1 MAGNVCVFFTGFFLW
16 CQQLIWKKTFV
27 ANEVWCSKSVF
38 CNFFEGLCNFRLA
51 LRLVCIT
58 WTLDKQKNTTA
69 QNIILQPTFTHIE
82 EKKVFKSSECLMQGH
97 YTIPLCLKNTIIH
110 FICRV
115 SQYWYTPTPWLTLLL
130 VLGKSRVNKKSR

>member
-1 MAGNVCVFFTGFFLW
+1 MCILHWLLSVVSAVDFR
-16 CQQLIWKKTFV
+16 KKKLV

-38 CNFFEGLCNFRLA
+38 CNFYEGLCIFRLA

-115 SQYWYTPTPWLTLLL
+115 SQYWYTSKDRNWFWGKLNLLCFTLCIIEKLD
-130 VLGKSRVNKKSR
+130 